1 MKLIEIKN
9 SLAKLYYE
17 PADFPLRLSDFLTI
31 DDSNQKIIAQVI
43 SIESTSRDTTNC
55 AILKFSLDL
64 NEDNSHTVYSGY
76 APPLD
81 ALVSRT
87 KPEIISNIFSNPK
100 ETVCLGKLS
109 GSIGGEIN
117 LKSSLLNDFLY
128 IQADVESQKNKL
140 TEKLLEFN
148 LKQKRKTLYIDYD
161 GILNYPQEAKVIT
174 LGKEFK
180 LPVSSDILNYIY
192 ENDLKGLT
200 LEQKTI
206 VQDIILEIQDYIES
220 LDTGF
225 IPFNTLL
232 SVVNDIYNTDKSVGI
247 ILFRNKL
254 LKYNQSNIFA
264 SQEEE
269 ITSLEKSI
277 ENNAITILNI
287 ENIDTN
293 WQKETI
299 DFLIEYLQLGYYLIF
314 EVKDD
319 SIDKKS
325 LNNIYKKENI
335 KPVIISKYES
345 DFAPLLKSFAK
356 NLILFKPLTQQRAF
370 ATYNSFLNKLSNEE
384 FIVSGDATFYT
395 PLIIQE
401 LSEEIEITENTEN
414 ANNIVESEDKILSQL
429 EEKTDANLKDKDIEK
444 EVIEEQELQN
454 TKADDTVLNEE
465 TTNLD
470 IDSLE
475 TIEDIEPLKEEEEE
489 ENELKNIFEESLEQE
504 IAKDVDKMFYAEAAI
519 KDETE
524 AVTKEDFKEELNED
538 YSSQKFEEESKN
550 QNEDIDLNIT
560 DKTEDN
566 LYMYNDDND
575 LLSDEDLD
583 LLDEIQNDD
592 SDNNIEQEIDLV
604 DNVPIM
610 NDLSAISDEE
620 DLSELSEDSIEGL
633 DIPDENKLADLTQD
647 DELMP
652 LDTENNQEESILSDN
667 FSEDNELSGV
677 PIYQTELPDS
687 SDNDSTV
694 KIAEGNIVYHEKY
707 GRGVVEQL
715 INYGNKTLC
724 SIQFDN
730 VGRRLLD
737 PNLADLKQM

>member
-1 MKLIEIKN
+1 MKLVEIKN

-17 PADFPLRLSDFLTI
+17 PSDFPLRLSDFLTI
-31 DDSNQKIIAQVI
+31 DDSNQKIIAQVV
-43 SIESTSRDTTNC
+43 SIESTSKDTTNC

-64 NEDNSHTVYSGY
+64 NDDNTHSNYSGY

-87 KPEIISNIFSNPK
+87 KPEIIANIFSDSK
-100 ETVCLGKLS
+100 ELVCLGCLE
-109 GSIGGEIN
+109 GSVASKIN

-140 TEKLLEFN
+140 TEKILEFN
-148 LKQKRKTLYIDYD
+148 LKQKRKTLYINYE
-161 GILNYPQEAKVIT
+161 GTLSYPQEASVIK
-174 LGKEFK
+174 LGKDFK
-180 LPVSSDILNYIY
+180 LPVSNDILNYIY

-254 LKYNQSNIFA
+254 LKYNQSEIFA
-264 SQEEE
+264 SQESE

-277 ENNAITILNI
+277 ENNAITVLDV

-299 DFLIEYLQLGYYLIF
+299 SFITDYLQSGYYLVLD
-314 EVKDD
+314 VKDEAIEKNILTD
-319 SIDKKS
+319 
-325 LNNIYKKENI
+325 IYKKENI
-335 KPVIISKYES
+335 KPILISKYES
-345 DFAPLLKSFAK
+345 DFASHIKSFAK

-384 FIVSGDATFYT
+384 FIISGEATCYT
-395 PLIIQE
+395 PLIIKNLQ
-401 LSEEIEITENTEN
+401 EEIEIFQNTQIADTEKSS
-414 ANNIVESEDKILSQL
+414 ADRILSQL
-429 EEKTDANLKDKDIEK
+429 EETSNIKQNNEDGIIETNTPSDKTIDNEQQTEIE
-444 EVIEEQELQN
+444 
-454 TKADDTVLNEE
+454 TE
-465 TTNLD
+465 TT
-470 IDSLE
+470 
-475 TIEDIEPLKEEEEE
+475 DIEPIESIEDLEPLETDEEDS
-489 ENELKNIFEESLEQE
+489 ELKNIFEESLEQE

-519 KDETE
+519 KDNTE
-524 AVTKEDFKEELNED
+524 EEEEETKENPAAQKLQEEATKEQDIVTEKQD
-538 YSSQKFEEESKN
+538 YQA
-550 QNEDIDLNIT
+550 QATLEDIID
-560 DKTEDN
+560 DEDI
-566 LYMYNDDND
+566 
-575 LLSDEDLD
+575 LSDEDLD

-592 SDNNIEQEIDLV
+592 SDNDVQEQFELIDDMPDLEDNTSEIDDIEETTNNFEDVESQGLTEDISLSDLTED
-604 DNVPIM
+604 DNLLQL
-610 NDLSAISDEE
+610 NEDDNQQQTLLSDDFMEN
-620 DLSELSEDSIEGL
+620 
-633 DIPDENKLADLTQD
+633 NKL
-647 DELMP
+647 
-652 LDTENNQEESILSDN
+652 
-667 FSEDNELSGV
+667 SGI
-677 PIYQTELPDS
+677 PIYQTETENKFEDENS
-687 SDNDSTV
+687 V